1 MNTTLKSLNLL
12 SEEEREEKREIEKD
26 EEIMTGND
34 IGDEGKKMVRN
45 TWGEK
50 EGKGIKRKK
59 KPI

>member
-1 MNTTLKSLNLL
+1 
-12 SEEEREEKREIEKD
+12 
-26 EEIMTGND
+26 MTGND